1 MIVSAKWDYVQRRS
15 ADFGLKRVEKPTRIS
30 PHYLF
35 VVIDNVNM
43 KRNLCDRAAMTM
55 SGYSSSPSK
64 IVHEVY
70 YGRCIAHML
79 GSLDWGVTIMLYC
92 TRMYLLIGLLGKL
105 TYRDLLFI

>member
-15 ADFGLKRVEKPTRIS
+15 ADFVGLKRVEKPTRIS

-43 KRNLCDRAAMTM
+43 KETLCDRAAMTM

-70 YGRCIAHML
+70 YGRCIALML
-79 GSLDWGVTIMLYC
+79 GSLVWGSTIMLYC
-92 TRMYLLIGLLGKL
+92 SRMYLLIGLLGKL
-105 TYRDLLFI
+105 T